1 MQVSDGTRAGF
12 SEVRFDVKPPESVR
26 DALKAAGFR
35 WSGHNACWYGRTDRL
50 PAFIAEPVA
59 PTSGP
64 SGPFHPNTVGN
75 ALRAAAAAPCPV
87 RDRIAA
93 EPSAELAAIRA
104 ELAALRAHIAG
115 LRAATTSAVT
125 VDTSGDVRP
134 ASVPVAAP
142 KSAPVA
148 AVPPVVAP
156 VRPVPVRTSS
166 PVRAGSIGRTIA
178 VDAGK
183 WS

>member
-1 MQVSDGTRAGF
+1 MKVTDGTRAGF

-75 ALRAAAAAPCPV
+75 ALRAAVAATEPAAAPCPV
-87 RDRIAA
+87 RDRLAA

-104 ELAALRAHIAG
+104 ELSALRAHIAG
-115 LRAATTSAVT
+115 LKAATTSAVT

-134 ASVPVAAP
+134 APVPVT
-142 KSAPVA
+142 
-148 AVPPVVAP
+148 VPQSAP
-156 VRPVPVRTSS
+156 VRPVPIRAPS
-166 PVRAGSIGRTIA
+166 PVRSGSIGRTIA

-183 WS
+183 WA